1 MFLNPLFF
9 PSFFLYFFH
18 FFFFFHFFLPFFLSF
33 ISFILTFFLLR
44 FFFSTLFLGDNLPP
58 AGKLQNGGSTLH
70 IVSSLLLKITLPSK
84 TTSYS
89 MNASRTSTA
98 IRSKHQLE
106 RGTDLS
112 VMKKQYLLYTKGS
125 WRGKISVEPAK
136 LSQQSLKSLINT
148 GNRKLFAIRFN
159 NFKHCRIIDNH
170 LVYPGDMS

>member
-1 MFLNPLFF
+1 MFLNPPFF
-9 PSFFLYFFH
+9 PSFFLSFFH
-18 FFFFFHFFLPFFLSF
+18 FFFFFPFFLPFFLSF

-84 TTSYS
+84 TTSYC
-89 MNASRTSTA
+89 MDASRTSTA

-112 VMKKQYLLYTKGS
+112 VMKKQYLLYSKGS

-136 LSQQSLKSLINT
+136 LNQQSLKSLINT

-159 NFKHCRIIDNH
+159 NFKHCRIHN
-170 LVYPGDMS
+170 

>member
-18 FFFFFHFFLPFFLSF
+18 FFFFFSFFLPFFLSF

-159 NFKHCRIIDNH
+159 NFKHCRIHN
-170 LVYPGDMS
+170 

>member
-112 VMKKQYLLYTKGS
+112 IMKKQYLLYTKGS

-159 NFKHCRIIDNH
+159 NFKHCRIHN
-170 LVYPGDMS
+170 

>member
-1 MFLNPLFF
+1 MFLNPPFF
-9 PSFFLYFFH
+9 PSFFLSFFH
-18 FFFFFHFFLPFFLSF
+18 FFSFFFPFFLPFFLSF

-84 TTSYS
+84 TTSYC
-89 MNASRTSTA
+89 MDASRTSTA

-112 VMKKQYLLYTKGS
+112 VMKKRNICCTASLRYSSKKVCKGKLL
-125 WRGKISVEPAK
+125 AK
-136 LSQQSLKSLINT
+136 RLEK
-148 GNRKLFAIRFN
+148 
-159 NFKHCRIIDNH
+159 
-170 LVYPGDMS
+170 

>member
-159 NFKHCRIIDNH
+159 NFKHCRIHN
-170 LVYPGDMS
+170 